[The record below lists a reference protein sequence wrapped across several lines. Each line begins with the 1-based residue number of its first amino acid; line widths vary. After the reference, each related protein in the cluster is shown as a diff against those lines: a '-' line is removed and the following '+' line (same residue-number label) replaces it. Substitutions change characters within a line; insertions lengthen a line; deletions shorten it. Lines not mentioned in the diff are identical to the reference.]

1 MGDIFPVAALKI
13 LIIRKYYLRF
23 LPCYKKNLH
32 PLNSKTIN
40 ARVSVHLG
48 FSSTKQY
55 SRIARRKNYKGAGN
69 RTFWLVRFDYRYL
82 KLANVIRNSLKAL
95 FSKAFRRFTLERRQ
109 PFIVL
114 SHQKSKLKS
123 SLSGRRFFEQRIFVK
138 LRHKSQ

>member
-1 MGDIFPVAALKI
+1 MEYIFPVAALKG
-13 LIIRKYYLRF
+13 LEIRKYSLHL

-69 RTFWLVRFDYRYL
+69 RAFWLVRFRL
-82 KLANVIRNSLKAL
+82 PLPCAEKLT
-95 FSKAFRRFTLERRQ
+95 FSTE
-109 PFIVL
+109 ISTV
-114 SHQKSKLKS
+114 
-123 SLSGRRFFEQRIFVK
+123 
-138 LRHKSQ
+138 

>member
-1 MGDIFPVAALKI
+1 MGYIFPVAALKG
-13 LIIRKYYLRF
+13 LEIRKYSLLL

-82 KLANVIRNSLKAL
+82 NLRKEDSY
-95 FSKAFRRFTLERRQ
+95 
-109 PFIVL
+109 
-114 SHQKSKLKS
+114 
-123 SLSGRRFFEQRIFVK
+123 GRRNYH
-138 LRHKSQ
+138 L